1 MLKLHTLRADSH
13 SVVGSPSLDAA
24 LSRIG
29 MHLLQYLHQ
38 ETDAHWSLS
47 ASPVGTAFGVPGHD
61 GSALSFLCL
70 HDDLE
75 PQRYQRLGAAV
86 ASALG
91 SIAEAESRSVV
102 VLQDPSDMAPSA
114 TGEVDGRMIAYFQP
128 IVELATGEVVAIE
141 ALARMQTSDGVLGP
155 DSFLD
160 AYCTGAS
167 MLSLFDRMLDSSLQ
181 FLGDFRHRMPDLS
194 AALNLEFA
202 GVPDFGLAELVER
215 RLTETG
221 TDADAITIEL
231 NERIAY
237 QLTDGARSQLRR
249 LVDLGVKL
257 LLDDVPHSF
266 HALDQL
272 GDIPVSG
279 AKLDRRFVQQVNGT
293 ERDVAEVR
301 AILARAADAGI
312 EMIAEGVETQSQC
325 DKLVQLG
332 CRFGQGYLFAV
343 PQPAGSLSAVLGA
356 PLVGS
361 W

>member
-1 MLKLHTLRADSH
+1 MKLHTLRADRH

-29 MHLLQYLHQ
+29 LHLLQYLHQ

-47 ASPVGTAFGVPGHD
+47 ASPVGTAFGVPGYD

-75 PQRYQRLGAAV
+75 PQRYQRLGVAV

-91 SIAEAESRSVV
+91 AIAEAEARSVV
-102 VLQDPSDMAPSA
+102 VLQDPSDLAPSA

-141 ALARMQTSDGVLGP
+141 ALARMQTADGVLGP
-155 DSFLD
+155 DAFLD
-160 AYCTGAS
+160 AYSTGAS

-215 RLTETG
+215 RLMETG

-237 QLTDGARSQLRR
+237 QLTDGARSQLRK
-249 LVDLGVKL
+249 LVNLGVKL

-279 AKLDRRFVQQVNGT
+279 AKLDRRFVQQVNSS
-293 ERDVAEVR
+293 ERDISEVR

-325 DKLVQLG
+325 DTLVRLG

>member
-1 MLKLHTLRADSH
+1 MRTLRADSDD
-13 SVVGSPSLDAA
+13 VVGSPSLDAA

-29 MHLLQYLHQ
+29 LHLLHYLHQ
-38 ETDAHWSLS
+38 QTEARWSIA
-47 ASPVGTAFGVPGHD
+47 ASPIGTAFGVPGND
-61 GSALSFLCL
+61 GAALAFLCL
-70 HDDLE
+70 LDDDD
-75 PQRYQRLGAAV
+75 PGRYQRLGEAV

-91 SIAEAESRSVV
+91 SIAEAETRSIV

-114 TGEVDGRMIAYFQP
+114 SGEVDGRMIAYFQP
-128 IVELATGEVVAIE
+128 IVELINGEVVAIE
-141 ALARMQTSDGVLGP
+141 ALARLQTIDGVLGP
-155 DSFLD
+155 DAFLD
-160 AYCTGAS
+160 AYSTGPS

-202 GVPDFGLAELVER
+202 GVPEFGLAELVER
-215 RLTETG
+215 RLLETG

-237 QLTDGARSQLRR
+237 QLSDGARSQLRK

-266 HALDQL
+266 HALEQL
-272 GDIPVSG
+272 GDIPISG
-279 AKLDRRFVQQVNGT
+279 AKLDRRYVQQVNGT
-293 ERDVAEVR
+293 ERDIAEVR
-301 AILARAADAGI
+301 MILARAADAGI
-312 EMIAEGVETQSQC
+312 EVIAEGVETQTQC
-325 DKLVQLG
+325 DRLVQLG

-343 PQPAGSLSAVLGA
+343 PQPAESLSAVLGA